1 MKPIRKAFAVSTL
14 ALFLS
19 GGLAFASGQLAL
31 AQDHDN
37 HHYVHHD
44 EWKKGYHM
52 RDEDWRRGEHIDD
65 YKHYHLHAPP
75 RGYEW
80 RLIDGNYVL
89 AASDTGIVSTVVV
102 ASGPR

>member
-1 MKPIRKAFAVSTL
+1 MDPIRKAFAVSTL
-14 ALFLS
+14 ALILS
-19 GGLAFASGQLAL
+19 GGLAY

-37 HHYVHHD
+37 HHYVRHD

-52 RDEDWRRGEHIDD
+52 RDEDWRRGEHVD
-65 YKHYHLHAPP
+65 YKQYHLHAPP

-89 AASDTGIVSTVVV
+89 AAVDTGVVSTVVI
-102 ASGPR
+102 AHE